1 MGLARGS
8 FLVCNHLGLH
18 ARAAT
23 KLVTLASRFA
33 CEISVSRDG
42 QVANAKSVMGVLLLC
57 GAKGTRLIVEADGE
71 EAEIAI
77 REIGALI
84 DTGFGEGE

>member
-8 FLVCNHLGLH
+8 FLVRNRLGLH

-23 KLVTLASRFA
+23 KLVTLASRFP
-33 CEISVSRDG
+33 CEIFVSRDG

-57 GAKGTRLIVEADGE
+57 GAKGTQLVVEADGE
-71 EAEIAI
+71 QAELAI

-84 DTGFGEGE
+84 DTGFGEGD